1 MITKRRN
8 NMQCPFY
15 EKLKESNLLEITD
28 ESTVGDL
35 TSTIESFFDL
45 PEGSVALFNRDGT
58 RARSNKF
65 LVTVKKEWDY

>member
-1 MITKRRN
+1 
-8 NMQCPFY
+8 MQCPFY

-45 PEGSVALFNRDGT
+45 KIL
-58 RARSNKF
+58 
-65 LVTVKKEWDY
+65 

>member
-1 MITKRRN
+1 ME
-8 NMQCPFY
+8 CPFY
-15 EKLKESNLLEITD
+15 DKLKESNLLEITD

-45 PEGSVALFNRDGT
+45 PEGSVAIFNSDGT

-65 LVTVKKEWDY
+65 LVTIKKEWS